1 MSVGLNA
8 QVLAFHL
15 PDGAISTVTMPCT
28 FTYSA
33 SGDKLI
39 IDGSGTHI
47 ELQRDRILAMTYR
60 SNRGDSNPAT
70 PATGASSTGPATR
83 RIRATSYAR
92 GLFFNLGGASADN
105 GDNRYGGHSVRPV
118 LKN

>member
-8 QVLAFHL
+8 QVLVFHL

-33 SGDKLI
+33 CGNKLI

-47 ELQRDRILAMTYR
+47 ELQHDRILAMTYR
-60 SNRGDSNPAT
+60 SNRGDSNGDMKVDVADIAT
-70 PATGASSTGPATR
+70 IIDTMA
-83 RIRATSYAR
+83 
-92 GLFFNLGGASADN
+92 ASA
-105 GDNRYGGHSVRPV
+105 RRQR
-118 LKN
+118 